1 MKSMLKALDFSATVK
16 KQFQM
21 LDQSTSDMD
30 NTRMSAVSQF
40 AAFNREQLMQKLE
53 ETEEENANQANT
65 LEVM

>member
-1 MKSMLKALDFSATVK
+1 
-16 KQFQM
+16 M

-40 AAFNREQLMQKLE
+40 AAFSREQLMQKLE